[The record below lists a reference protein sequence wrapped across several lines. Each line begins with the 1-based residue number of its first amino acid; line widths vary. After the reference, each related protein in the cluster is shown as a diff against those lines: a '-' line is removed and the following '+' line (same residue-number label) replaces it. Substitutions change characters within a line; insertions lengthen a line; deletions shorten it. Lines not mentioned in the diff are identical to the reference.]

1 MQSEVDARTPAD
13 LDYPIY
19 ILIPEAQALSKL
31 MNLKMTEDAFKAL
44 LHKGG
49 TVGLHFIFMGE
60 LRQIVNGYM
69 EVDKILK
76 VNVPAGCIG
85 IRFQDQNVVSI
96 KSSFT
101 ESVVG
106 VDEYNYFTSRD
117 GYRIKLISE

>member
-1 MQSEVDARTPAD
+1 
-13 LDYPIY
+13 
-19 ILIPEAQALSKL
+19 
-31 MNLKMTEDAFKAL
+31 MNLKMTEDAFKSL

-106 VDEYNYFTSRD
+106 VDEYNYFTSRE